1 MTVDEND
8 FFRKATLTICGHL
21 DIEKGMSSCLR
32 YLKSFMPVETM
43 YLQVYELS
51 LGAMRVIAR
60 ANSKQGKRIDVL
72 APFPPEAKNSL
83 ASQRADFEKSNYQ
96 DVAII
101 NRPGMDPISRT
112 MLESLG
118 GKMDSSILVLML
130 IMEDIPLG
138 NLILITR
145 ENDSYTKEHAHL
157 LSLLKEP
164 FCIAM
169 SNTLKHREV
178 LEFKDMLADD
188 YKYLHKE
195 FLRLSGDE
203 IIGENF
209 GLKNVMDLVRQVAPL
224 DSPVLLL
231 GETGVGKD
239 VIANAIHYSS
249 KRKDGPFI
257 TVNCGAIPETLMD
270 SELFGHD
277 KGAFTGAMTQ
287 KRGRFERA
295 NKGSIFLDEIG
306 ELPPQAQIRLLRVV
320 QHREIERVGGSKA
333 IQVDARIIA
342 ATHRNL
348 EEMINSGKFREDL
361 WFRLNVFPV
370 MIPPLRQRQEDI
382 PALVNYFIE
391 RKSKDLKLSGSPK
404 MAMGAI
410 ERLTD
415 YRWPGNVRELE
426 NVVERELIL
435 NKYGP
440 LRFDQIIPAQH
451 ANKPAIIHEPTDV
464 PVNLDQVI
472 SRHIQKILSMTNGK
486 VHGAGGAAE
495 LLGINPST
503 LRNRMNKLG
512 ISYGRGKQ
520 I

>member
-1 MTVDEND
+1 MSVDKND
-8 FFRKATLTICGHL
+8 FFRKATLSICGHL

-32 YLKSFMPVETM
+32 HLESFMPVKTM
-43 YLQVYELS
+43 YLQLYELN
-51 LGAMRVIAR
+51 LGAMRIIAK
-60 ANSKQGKRIDVL
+60 ATSKEGKKVNIL
-72 APFPPEAKNSL
+72 TPFPPEAKNLL
-83 ASQRADFEKSNYQ
+83 ANQRADFEKPDSP
-96 DVAII
+96 DAVII
-101 NRPGMDPISRT
+101 NRPRLDPISYT

-118 GKMDSSILVLML
+118 EKMDSSILVLML
-130 IMEDIPLG
+130 IMEDIPIG
-138 NLILITR
+138 NLVLLAKGQDR
-145 ENDSYTKEHAHL
+145 YTQEHAHL

-169 SNTLKHREV
+169 SNMLRHREV
-178 LEFKDMLADD
+178 LEFKDKLADD
-188 YKYLHKE
+188 YRYLHKE
-195 FLRLSGDE
+195 FLHLAGSE

-209 GLKNVMDLVRQVAPL
+209 GLKNVMELVRQVAPL

-239 VIANAIHYSS
+239 VIANAIHSS
-249 KRKDGPFI
+249 SSRKDGPFI

-295 NKGSIFLDEIG
+295 HKGTIFLDEIG
-306 ELPPQAQIRLLRVV
+306 ELPPQAQVRMLRVV
-320 QHREIERVGGSKA
+320 QHRDIERVGGTKA
-333 IQVDARIIA
+333 IPVDVRIIA

-348 EEMINSGKFREDL
+348 EEMIDSGKFREDL

-370 MIPPLRQRQEDI
+370 MIPPLRQRKEDI

-391 RKSKDLKLSGSPK
+391 RKSKELKLSGSPK
-404 MAMGAI
+404 VSIGAY
-410 ERLTD
+410 ERLAA

-440 LRFDQIIPAQH
+440 LKFEQILPVQQ
-451 ANKPAIIHEPTDV
+451 ANKPISIPEPEDG
-464 PVNLDQVI
+464 PVNLDEVI
-472 SRHIQKILSMTNGK
+472 SRHIQKVLTMTNGK
-486 VHGAGGAAE
+486 VHGAGGAAK

-512 ISYGRGKQ
+512 ISYGRGK
-520 I
+520 

>member
-1 MTVDEND
+1 MTLDEND
-8 FFRKATLTICGHL
+8 FFRKATLSICGHL

-32 YLKSFMPVETM
+32 HLKSFMPVETM
-43 YLQVYELS
+43 YLQLYEMS
-51 LGAMRVIAR
+51 LGAMRIIAK
-60 ANSKQGKRIDVL
+60 ATSKEGKRVDVL
-72 APFPPEAKNSL
+72 TLFPKEAKNLL
-83 ASQRADFEKSNYQ
+83 ANKRADFEKQ
-96 DVAII
+96 DSPDAVII
-101 NRPGMDPISRT
+101 NHPELDPISRT
-112 MLESLG
+112 MLEFLG
-118 GKMDSSILVLML
+118 EKMDSSILVLML
-130 IMEDIPLG
+130 IMENIPIG
-138 NLILITR
+138 NLVLLAKGHDR
-145 ENDSYTKEHAHL
+145 YTHKHAHL

-169 SNTLKHREV
+169 SNTLRHREV

-188 YKYLHKE
+188 YRYLHKE
-195 FLRLSGDE
+195 FLRLSGSE

-209 GLKNVMDLVRQVAPL
+209 GLKNVMNLVRQVAPL

-239 VIANAIHYSS
+239 VIANAIHYAS

-270 SELFGHD
+270 SELFGHE

-295 NKGSIFLDEIG
+295 HKGTIFLDEIG

-320 QHREIERVGGSKA
+320 QHREIERVGGTKA
-333 IQVDARIIA
+333 IPVDVRIMA

-348 EEMINSGKFREDL
+348 EKMIDSGKFREDL

-370 MIPPLRQRQEDI
+370 MIPPLRQRKEDI
-382 PALVNYFIE
+382 PALANYFIE
-391 RKSKDLKLSGSPK
+391 RKSKELKLSGSPK
-404 MAMGAI
+404 VAIGAY
-410 ERLTD
+410 ERLTA

-440 LRFDQIIPAQH
+440 LKFEQIIPAQQ
-451 ANKPAIIHEPTDV
+451 ANKPTATPQPEDG
-464 PVNLDQVI
+464 PVNLDQII
-472 SRHIQKILSMTNGK
+472 SRHIQKVLTMTNGK

-512 ISYGRGKQ
+512 ISYGRGK
-520 I
+520 